1 MYHGGPVWQSNTH
14 VSNDL
19 TKYDKLKQE
28 ISKSTEFVHSQLVPE
43 FGLHLITPKMEIWHQ
58 PLNSISEKNSY
69 LFSKGDDPYWAIFW
83 PGGQVLCRYIL
94 DFPACVKDKIVVDIG
109 SGSGALSIACILA
122 GCKSVI
128 SNDIDEQSLGAILL
142 NAEANRI
149 VDKERL
155 KVSQKNY
162 LKGSMSENA
171 EELAA
176 MSDIL
181 LIGDMYFDEVIA
193 DRISELVQ
201 KYISYTCDTNPK
213 GSKIALIGDPGRW
226 YLKEKRRKSAGQLRC
241 IAKYELSDEIKSHNY
256 GLTHGFVYQAIR

>member
-28 ISKSTEFVHSQLVPE
+28 ISKNTEFVHSQLVPE
-43 FGLHLITPKMEIWHQ
+43 FGLHLITPEMEIWHQ

-193 DRISELVQ
+193 DKISELVQ
-201 KYISYTCDTNPK
+201 NYISYTCDTNPTER
-213 GSKIALIGDPGRW
+213 KIALIGDPGRW
-226 YLKEKRRKSAGQLRC
+226 YLKEKRRTSAGQLRC
-241 IAKYELSDEIKSHNY
+241 IAKYELSNEIKSQNY